1 MQLQMAEQQSDF
13 VMGFICGSKISDR
26 PEFVH
31 MTPGVQ
37 MQEGG
42 TSGCVCVYVCG
53 WLVGFPRN
61 V

>member
-26 PEFVH
+26 PEVIH

-37 MQEGG
+37 MQAGG
-42 TSGCVCVYVCG
+42 TTCVFVRVC
-53 WLVGFPRN
+53 LVFPKMFER
-61 V
+61 